1 LKTPVIAAGRRSG
14 QAVILMVVGMS
25 IFMFGALG
33 LAIDGGQMFA
43 QRQMAQ
49 AAADA
54 AAGAGIMSILKGTNA
69 TSTYTFA
76 TGTPPLASYVCTTT
90 DGRTPC
96 VYARDNGFGATTADT
111 VTLSYPA
118 TVSGVTLMSV
128 TVPALTVTVQRTLQT
143 GLIRFVGGPATST
156 ISAKAT
162 TGITGKVSSDCIYV
176 LNPSISSAFSA
187 TNGATIAASGCGVA
201 VNSTNSDA
209 ATVTGSTV
217 TTSKFDVTGG
227 TYISNG
233 GSVSPTPV
241 TGAAAVAD
249 PFASLPV
256 PPLGN
261 CTAHPTVTSPT
272 TGATLTQG
280 TYCGGI
286 SIANGATNIT
296 FSPGIYVINGGGVG
310 FGGPSTITGNGVM
323 FYLTGTNSTYA
334 SVSVGNSVNVTFSA
348 PTSGTYLGV
357 VFFQD
362 RSITSSNNA
371 LFTGGATMKIT
382 GSLYFPTTIVQFSNG
397 SAATSYSMAII
408 ANQVWFSGGTNIKY
422 DSTGLS
428 TGLFSKSA
436 GLVQ

>member
-1 LKTPVIAAGRRSG
+1 
-14 QAVILMVVGMS
+14 
-25 IFMFGALG
+25 MFGALG
-33 LAIDGGQMFA
+33 LAIDAGQMFA

-54 AAGAGIMSILKGTNA
+54 AASAGIMSILNGTNA
-69 TSTYTFA
+69 TATYTFA
-76 TGTPPLASYVCTTT
+76 TGTPPLASYVCTTA

-96 VYARDNGFGATTADT
+96 VYARDNGFGGTAADT
-111 VTLSYPA
+111 VTLSYPT

-128 TVPALTVTVQRTLQT
+128 SVPALTVTVQRILKT

-162 TGITGKVSSDCIYV
+162 TGLTGKVSSYCIYV
-176 LNPSISSAFSA
+176 LNASGSSAFSA
-187 TNGATIAASGCGVA
+187 TNGTTLSASSCGVA
-201 VNSTNSDA
+201 VNSTSSSA
-209 ATVTGSTV
+209 ASVIGSSVTV
-217 TTSKFDVTGG
+217 SKFDVTGG
-227 TYISNG
+227 VSIANG

-241 TGAAAVAD
+241 TGSAAIAD
-249 PFASLPV
+249 PFASLPA

-261 CTAHPTVTSPT
+261 CSAHPTQTSPT
-272 TGATLTQG
+272 TGTTLYPG

-286 SIANGATNIT
+286 TIGNGATNIT
-296 FSPGIYVINGGGVG
+296 FSSGIYVINGGGVG
-310 FGGPSTITGNGVM
+310 FNGPSTVTGSGVM

-334 SVSVGNSVNVTFSA
+334 SVGVGNSVNVTLSA

-357 VFFQD
+357 LFFQD

-371 LFTGGATMKIT
+371 TFTGGATMKLT
-382 GSLYFPTTIVQFSNG
+382 GSLYFPTTIVAFSNG
-397 SAATSYSMAII
+397 SAATGYTMAIV
-408 ANQVWFSGGTNIKY
+408 ANQIWFSGGTNIKY

-428 TGLFSKSA
+428 TGLFTKSA